1 MHTAAGLRFLRT
13 LAKRGERVPAYLLP
27 SDPDTKGAAHHN
39 HGPATPH
46 PTQVAHSRVLP
57 R

>member
-13 LAKRGERVPAYLLP
+13 LAKRGEAVPAYLLP
-27 SDPDTKGAAHHN
+27 NDHDTKGAAHPN
-39 HGPATPH
+39 QRPVMPH
-46 PTQVAHSRVLP
+46 PAPVAHSRVIP

>member
-27 SDPDTKGAAHHN
+27 SDNDTKGAAHN
-39 HGPATPH
+39 QRPVMPY
-46 PTQVAHSRVLP
+46 PPQSAHSRVIP